1 MFQEFFTADVK
12 ISNHAKSGKSSK
24 SYRHQGFWKVVLD
37 SLQAGDYVIIQ
48 FGHNDSKPD
57 TARYTDPRTTYRQNL
72 ERYIREIREKG
83 AHPLLCTSIVRRRF
97 NDRGEFVDTLDDYPK
112 VVREVA
118 AALQVPLLDL
128 HRRTMDL
135 IVDMGPEESKRLFLH
150 LKRGE
155 SKNWPEGKEDNT
167 HLNPEGARAVALLAA
182 GEIRKNAPGLGKY
195 LRKRGRTNSP
205 R

>member
-1 MFQEFFTADVK
+1 M
-12 ISNHAKSGKSSK
+12 
-24 SYRHQGFWKVVLD
+24 
-37 SLQAGDYVIIQ
+37 
-48 FGHNDSKPD
+48 
-57 TARYTDPRTTYRQNL
+57 
-72 ERYIREIREKG
+72 
-83 AHPLLCTSIVRRRF
+83 
-97 NDRGEFVDTLDDYPK
+97 
-112 VVREVA
+112 VREVA

-195 LRKRGRTNSP
+195 LRKRGRTNTP